1 MRRIFA
7 GLLVVGLLMAG
18 CAQRT
23 TTTTGGQE
31 EADDQRQGGSRYPAE
46 DGVAK
51 GEKTVTLNDEKAND
65 HGAEDVTGE
74 ADAKVTIEIHDF
86 FFAPTVIKGDPG
98 QSIELDVINDGPSLH
113 SFQIDEQNI
122 GADISA
128 GEGTTE
134 TVTIPDDGTVL
145 FYCKYHRSSGML
157 GGLQTG

>member
-1 MRRIFA
+1 
-7 GLLVVGLLMAG
+7 MAG

-46 DGVAK
+46 NEGAK

-65 HGAEDVTGE
+65 HGSEDVTGE
-74 ADAKVTIEIHDF
+74 ADATVAIEIHDF
-86 FFAPTVIKGDPG
+86 YFEPTVIKGDPG
-98 QSIELDVINDGPSLH
+98 QSIELDLSNEGPSLH
-113 SFQIDEQNI
+113 SFQIDEQNVGTDI
-122 GADISA
+122 AADEA
-128 GEGTTE
+128 TTE

-157 GGLQTG
+157 GGLQAA